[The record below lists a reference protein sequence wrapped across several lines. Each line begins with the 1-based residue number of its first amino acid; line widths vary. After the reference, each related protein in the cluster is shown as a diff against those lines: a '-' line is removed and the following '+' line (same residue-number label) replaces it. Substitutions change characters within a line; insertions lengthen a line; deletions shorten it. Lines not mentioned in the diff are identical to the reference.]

1 MKSDIAHQL
10 LLKLYLRTPS
20 MIQQLVNVEL
30 DNFLAGASVTGNMN
44 IELNIAILDSFLQYE
59 SKKMAEF

>member
-1 MKSDIAHQL
+1 MFFRVKSDIAHQL

-20 MIQQLVNVEL
+20 MIQHLVNVEL

-44 IELNIAILDSFLQYE
+44 I
-59 SKKMAEF
+59 AEHSNSRQFFIVLK